1 MAWHGVLLRMSDVR
15 AVGSAEANAT
25 APAAPI
31 AFAAHNDTTA
41 RKQNPVFDPFQD
53 LVHWE
58 RRRSKNSS
66 VLPRSRHVRR
76 GMDDNEDA
84 IDEAPMAPSQFSAV
98 PQKRLSQTTPSDPL
112 CPRFRGAYWRGRV
125 IRLAPSAEGWQP
137 KLRCRQLR
145 VHSLQRENIGHK
157 AASAHNERRQSRAAS
172 IAAYHSG

>member
-1 MAWHGVLLRMSDVR
+1 LTPSKIL
-15 AVGSAEANAT
+15 
-25 APAAPI
+25 
-31 AFAAHNDTTA
+31 F
-41 RKQNPVFDPFQD
+41 
-53 LVHWE
+53 VHWE

-125 IRLAPSAEGWQP
+125 IRVAPSAEGWQP

-172 IAAYHSG
+172 IAAYRSG